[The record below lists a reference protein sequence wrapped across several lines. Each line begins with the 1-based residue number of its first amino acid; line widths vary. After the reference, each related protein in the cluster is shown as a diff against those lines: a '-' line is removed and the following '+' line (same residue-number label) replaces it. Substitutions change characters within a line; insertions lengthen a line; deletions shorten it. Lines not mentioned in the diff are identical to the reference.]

1 MEVGLYAI
9 VSPVVER
16 GIPVGFGEV
25 GFCTEV
31 GIDVGRR
38 G

>member
-16 GIPVGFGEV
+16 GIYVMFGEV
-25 GFCTEV
+25 GFRPQV
-31 GIDVGRR
+31 GIDIGRR